1 MTSRKK
7 NVLKWEL
14 EGLGDAEQHKD
25 VSKFSLVFG
34 IVFVLLSLALFS
46 WADGAS
52 QEASEYAGDNDY
64 YSNYQYNQNTSDAN
78 DYGEIGGMCFII
90 ALISFGV
97 CIYQSGKY
105 KSKKARYDLIMSEL
119 DSITKQD
126 YKKRQEAN
134 RKRREKIRKGET
146 ERKRIAAEK
155 EKKQTDERR
164 RIAAYKKTKD
174 LDSAKRLVEKGGI
187 ENLNRAI
194 GIFEKYGK

>member
-7 NVLKWEL
+7 NVLQWEL
-14 EGLGDAEQHKD
+14 EDLGDVELHKG

-34 IVFVLLSLALFS
+34 IVFAILTLALFS

-64 YSNYQYNQNTSDAN
+64 WSNYQYNKNTSNAN
-78 DYGEIGGMCFII
+78 DYSEIGGMCFII
-90 ALISFGV
+90 TLISFGV

-105 KSKKARYDLIMSEL
+105 KSKKARYDIIMSEL

-134 RKRREKIRKGET
+134 RKRREKIRKGEA
-146 ERKRIAAEK
+146 ERKIIAAEK

-164 RIAAYKKTKD
+164 RRAS
-174 LDSAKRLVEKGGI
+174 LQRLTT
-187 ENLNRAI
+187 
-194 GIFEKYGK
+194 